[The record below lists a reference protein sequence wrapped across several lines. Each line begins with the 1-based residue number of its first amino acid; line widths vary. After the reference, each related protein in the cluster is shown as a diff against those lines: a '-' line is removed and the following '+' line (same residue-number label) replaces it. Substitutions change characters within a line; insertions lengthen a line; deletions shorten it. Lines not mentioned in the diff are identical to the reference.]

1 MKTGIFRQLDGKE
14 CELHY
19 IYNAFK
25 PMVMEVLFLI
35 LGVLLFA
42 FAIYKLVKWYI
53 RKRRELENELT

>member
-1 MKTGIFRQLDGKE
+1 
-14 CELHY
+14 
-19 IYNAFK
+19 
-25 PMVMEVLFLI
+25 MVMEVLFLI